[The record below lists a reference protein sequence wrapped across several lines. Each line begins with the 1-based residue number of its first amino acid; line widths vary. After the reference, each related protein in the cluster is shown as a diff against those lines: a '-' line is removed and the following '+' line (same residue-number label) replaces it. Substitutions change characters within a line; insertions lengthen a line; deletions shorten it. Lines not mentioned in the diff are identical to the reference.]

1 MNNTLEI
8 LIERLNGPKY
18 RDYVD
23 LLVSNMSPKLDNWE
37 EFCWYP
43 NDDETIKMI
52 IEQSPYSIRDVIENF
67 SDARYDIYADFIH
80 PLELTTIYYS
90 DLRDIYI
97 NLFMAL
103 ESYDLEFFLEI
114 LSDIEDELL
123 EMD

>member
-52 IEQSPYSIRDVIENF
+52 IENSPYSIREVIENF

>member
-8 LIERLNGPKY
+8 LIEGLNGPKY

-52 IEQSPYSIRDVIENF
+52 IEQSPYSIREVIENF

>member
-52 IEQSPYSIRDVIENF
+52 IEQSPYSMREILSDF